1 MCLRGTAMDDSA
13 TDALFCFPSLFVH
26 QATLF
31 LVLDVGGDPSCV
43 PCRDDKI
50 SCPLME
56 EFVLFLYCDLVDIA
70 GDALILLINLYDDE
84 STPLL
89 ISDKFLEKLI

>member
-1 MCLRGTAMDDSA
+1 MLSVSPIGSHSVPARRVPRVRLGGTAMDDSA

-31 LVLDVGGDPSCV
+31 LVLDVRGDPSCV

-56 EFVLFLYCDLVDIA
+56 EFVLFLYCDLVDIT
-70 GDALILLINLYDDE
+70 GDAPSI
-84 STPLL
+84 
-89 ISDKFLEKLI
+89 